1 MGIKKKFKKG
11 DIYNNVIVAYPEYE
25 FYVHD
30 KKTYINRESEKDGD
44 FSNKINHTT
53 QGFISLH
60 EINVN
65 RPSDSLVFPFIT
77 KDGARTAFR
86 TVTTSQFQDTAQFAF
101 GDQINGSYPLTA
113 SVNRVYV
120 HKDELRNDD
129 GLITDNKK
137 FLRALYNPIESGGYL
152 SSYFNYQSI
161 NSDDVNVIEVPSIF
175 YGSSIRKKSV
185 QLDYYFTGALVAQVK
200 DIKGNGELIET
211 VGPQKGKVAGIVL
224 YEYGI
229 CLLTASYALSDD
241 TATKDNYFD
250 QSGPTT
256 FPNWLSFGSGMMES
270 QGKTGVLQTKSGA
283 AGISNK
289 PSYLIKLE
297 GTNKIPTI
305 TMLATAGKGEMN
317 YSNNPTFISK
327 TSSGTPAISSGSYSD
342 GQAKVVNITKSKYE
356 GFKEEFENIVY
367 ISKIGIYDEDGNL
380 LGIASL
386 SNPIKKT
393 EAQDLMFKL
402 RVDF

>member
-11 DIYNNVIVAYPEYE
+11 DIYNNTIVAYPEYE
-25 FYVHD
+25 FYIHN
-30 KKTYINRESEKDGD
+30 KKTYINRESEEAGN
-44 FSNKINHTT
+44 FSNKVNHTT
-53 QGFISLH
+53 QGFMSLH

-65 RPSDSLVFPFIT
+65 RPSDSLVFPFVT

-86 TVTTSQFQDTAQFAF
+86 TVTTSQFQDTSQFAF
-101 GDQINGSYPLTA
+101 GDQINGKYPLTA

-120 HKDELRNDD
+120 HKDELRNAD

-152 SSYFNYQSI
+152 SSYFDYQSI
-161 NSDDVNVIEVPSIF
+161 NSVDANIIEVPSIF

-185 QLDYYFTGALVAQVK
+185 QLDYYITGTLIAQVK
-200 DIKGNGELIET
+200 DTKGNGELIET
-211 VGPQKGKVAGIVL
+211 IGPQKGKVAGIVL

-229 CLLTASYALSDD
+229 CLLTASYALSAD
-241 TATKDNYFD
+241 ANTKDNYFD
-250 QSGPTT
+250 QSGATT
-256 FPNWLSFGSGMMES
+256 FSNWLSFGSGMMES
-270 QGKTGVLQTKSGA
+270 QTTAVAQTKSGA
-283 AGISNK
+283 DGISNK

-305 TMLATAGKGEMN
+305 TMLATANKGEMH

-327 TSSGTPAISSGSYSD
+327 TDSPSPSVSSGSYS
-342 GQAKVVNITKSKYE
+342 GGNSKIINITKSKYE
-356 GFKEEFENIVY
+356 GFAEEFENIVY
-367 ISKIGIYDEDGNL
+367 ISKIGIYDEEGNL

-386 SNPIKKT
+386 SNPIKKS
-393 EAQDLMFKL
+393 EAQDLLFKL
-402 RVDF
+402 RLDF

>member
-25 FYVHD
+25 FYIHN
-30 KKTYINRESEKDGD
+30 KKTYINRESEEDGS
-44 FSNKINHTT
+44 FSNKVNHTD

-65 RPSDSLVFPFIT
+65 RPSDSMVFPFIT

-86 TVTTSQFQDTAQFAF
+86 TVTTSEFQDTGQFTF
-101 GDQINGSYPLTA
+101 GDQINGTYPLT
-113 SVNRVYV
+113 SSINRVYV
-120 HKDELRNDD
+120 YKDEFRNDD
-129 GLITDNKK
+129 DVVVDNKR

-152 SSYFNYQSI
+152 SSYFDYETI
-161 NSDDVNVIEVPSIF
+161 NSDAANIIEVPSIF

-185 QLDYYFTGALVAQVK
+185 QLDYYITGALIAQVK
-200 DIKGNGELIET
+200 DTKGNGELIET
-211 VGPQKGKVAGIVL
+211 VGPRKGKVAGIVL

-241 TATKDNYFD
+241 VNTKDFYFES
-250 QSGPTT
+250 SGDPT

-270 QGKTGVLQTKSGA
+270 QASDALQTNSGA
-283 AGISNK
+283 GGVTDR

-305 TMLATAGKGEMN
+305 TMLATANKGEMN

-327 TSSGTPAISSGSYSD
+327 NDSSPPTVSSGSYSD
-342 GQAKVVNITKSKYE
+342 GSSKLINITKSKYK
-356 GFKEEFENIVY
+356 GFEEEFENIVY
-367 ISKIGIYDEDGNL
+367 ISKIGIYDEDNNL

-386 SNPIKKT
+386 SNPIKKS
-393 EAQDLMFKL
+393 EAQDLLFKL
-402 RVDF
+402 RIDF